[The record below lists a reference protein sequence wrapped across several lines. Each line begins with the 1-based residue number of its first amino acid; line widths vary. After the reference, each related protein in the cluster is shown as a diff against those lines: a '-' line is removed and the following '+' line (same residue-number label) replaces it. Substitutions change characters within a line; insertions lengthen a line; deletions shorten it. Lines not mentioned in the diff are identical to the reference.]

1 MKINIEILNYRVN
14 DVASSLGISVATVWR
29 WSKQSQLTIDNA
41 MNNNQEIPANLFPI
55 PKKLS
60 KKVTVWNV
68 KEIQEWNDKQ
78 QVA

>member
-1 MKINIEILNYRVN
+1 MKSKIEILNYRVVE
-14 DVASSLGISVATVWR
+14 VAGALGISVATVWR
-29 WSKQSQLTIDNA
+29 WSKKSKLIIDNA
-41 MNNNQEIPANLFPI
+41 INKNQEIPSNLFPI

-60 KKVTVWNV
+60 TKVTIWNA